1 MFRLLQ
7 PIALL
12 MAFALILTACGA
24 GSGGSSAG
32 TDGKPAASGNA
43 SSNGGDAG
51 AAQTK
56 TIEHA
61 MGKTEIK
68 GTPSKIV
75 ILEWN
80 YAENLLAL
88 GMQPA
93 GLADIAGYKKWVNA
107 KPDLAASVVDVG
119 TRQEPNLEVIM
130 SLKPD
135 LIVTTALRAKTSY
148 DKLKAI
154 APTIVFDPYSEQ
166 ASKDQYADMIASLK
180 TMADIVGKSAEADKV
195 VQELDKSYEGAK
207 EKLKAAGK
215 EGAEFV
221 LTQAFS
227 NQNAAVLR
235 LFTENS
241 AVSQIYAKIGLK
253 NVYKPEKFESQG
265 YANGSVESLPA
276 VQNAN
281 FIYVVQNDDNVF
293 EKQLKDNA
301 VWKGLAFVKENR
313 TYSLG
318 GDMWL
323 FGGPLSVKNIVD
335 QTVRLLTAK

>member
-1 MFRLLQ
+1 MYKLFR
-7 PIALL
+7 PITL
-12 MAFALILTACGA
+12 MLALIMILA
-24 GSGGSSAG
+24 GCGSSASDKQG
-32 TDGKPAASGNA
+32 APAASGSGSDTNA
-43 SSNGGDAG
+43 TAP
-51 AAQTK
+51 ATK
-56 TIEHA
+56 MIKHA
-61 MGKTEIK
+61 MDTTDIK
-68 GTPSKIV
+68 GTPSRIV

-80 YAENLLAL
+80 YAENLLAVGL
-88 GMQPA
+88 QPVGM
-93 GLADIAGYKKWVNA
+93 ADMAGYKKWVNA
-107 KPDLAASVVDVG
+107 KPELAASVVDVG
-119 TRQEPNLEVIM
+119 TRQEPNLEIIA

-154 APTIVFDPYSEQ
+154 APTIVFDPYSVED
-166 ASKDQYADMIASLK
+166 SKDQYAHLINAMK

-195 VQELDKSYEGAK
+195 LKDLDKTYEDARA
-207 EKLKAAGK
+207 KLKAAGK

-221 LTQAFS
+221 LTQAYS
-227 NQNAAVLR
+227 SQNAAVLR

-241 AVSQIYAKIGLK
+241 AVSQIYAKLGLK
-253 NVYKPEKFESQG
+253 NAYKPEKFESQG
-265 YANGSVESLPA
+265 FATASVESLPA

-281 FIYVVQNDDNVF
+281 FLYTVQNDDNVF

-323 FGGPLSVKNIVD
+323 FGGPLSIKNIVD
-335 QTVRLLTAK
+335 KTVSLLTAK

>member
-1 MFRLLQ
+1 MSKMARPLTLLS
-7 PIALL
+7 
-12 MAFALILTACGA
+12 ALILILALAACASSTAP
-24 GSGGSSAG
+24 S
-32 TDGKPAASGNA
+32 DGKQGSPAENASGSNGTAASA
-43 SSNGGDAG
+43 
-51 AAQTK
+51 TK
-56 TIEHA
+56 SIVHA
-61 MGKTEIK
+61 MGTTEVK

-80 YAENLLAL
+80 YAENLLAVGL
-88 GMQPA
+88 QPVGM
-93 GLADIAGYKKWVNA
+93 ADIAGYKKWVNA
-107 KPDLAASVVDVG
+107 KPELAASVVDVG
-119 TRQEPNLEVIM
+119 TRQEPNLEIIA

-166 ASKDQYADMIASLK
+166 ASKDQYADMVNALK
-180 TMADIVGKSAEADKV
+180 TMADLVGKSAEADKILKD
-195 VQELDKSYEGAK
+195 LDKLYEDAK
-207 EKLKAAGK
+207 AKLKAAGK
-215 EGAEFV
+215 EGAQIV

-235 LFTENS
+235 LFTDNS
-241 AVSQIYAKIGLK
+241 SAMQIYGKLGLK
-253 NVYKPEKFESQG
+253 NAYKPEKFESQG
-265 YANGSVESLPA
+265 FATGSVESLPA
-276 VQNAN
+276 VQNAH
-281 FIYVVQNDDNVF
+281 FLYAVQNDDNVF

-323 FGGPLSVKNIVD
+323 FGGPLSIKNIVD
-335 QTVRLLTAK
+335 KTVSLLTAK

>member
-1 MFRLLQ
+1 MYKLFR
-7 PIALL
+7 PITL
-12 MAFALILTACGA
+12 MLAFIMILA
-24 GSGGSSAG
+24 GCGSSASDTKQG
-32 TDGKPAASGNA
+32 TPAAGGSGSDTNA
-43 SSNGGDAG
+43 TAP
-51 AAQTK
+51 ATK
-56 TIEHA
+56 TIKHA
-61 MGKTEIK
+61 MGTTDIK
-68 GTPSKIV
+68 GTPTRIV

-80 YAENLLAL
+80 YAENLLAVGL
-88 GMQPA
+88 QPVGM
-93 GLADIAGYKKWVNA
+93 ADMAGYKKWVSA
-107 KPDLAASVVDVG
+107 KPELAASVVDVG
-119 TRQEPNLEVIM
+119 TRQEPNLEIIS

-154 APTIVFDPYSEQ
+154 APTIVFDPYSEED
-166 ASKDQYADMIASLK
+166 SKDQYAHLINAMK

-195 VQELDKSYEGAK
+195 LKDLDKTYEEARA
-207 EKLKAAGK
+207 KLKAAGK

-241 AVSQIYAKIGLK
+241 AVSQIYAKLGLK
-253 NVYKPEKFESQG
+253 NAYKPEKFESQG
-265 YANGSVESLPA
+265 FATASVESLPA
-276 VQNAN
+276 VQKAN
-281 FIYVVQNDDNVF
+281 FLYSVQNDDNVF

-323 FGGPLSVKNIVD
+323 FGGPLSIKGIVD
-335 QTVRLLTAK
+335 KTVSLLTAK